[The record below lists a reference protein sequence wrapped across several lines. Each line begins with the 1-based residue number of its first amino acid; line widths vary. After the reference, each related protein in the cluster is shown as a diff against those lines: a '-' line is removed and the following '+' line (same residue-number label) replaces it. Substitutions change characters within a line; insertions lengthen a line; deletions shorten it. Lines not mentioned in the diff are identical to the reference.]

1 LVDRIE
7 RETLEAYG
15 VIGKRA
21 VVGMN
26 ENEDD
31 RHKCEILDTGKQ
43 IEGGM
48 KSIDDKSGTP
58 RVLL

>member
-1 LVDRIE
+1 
-7 RETLEAYG
+7 
-15 VIGKRA
+15 
-21 VVGMN
+21 MN

-31 RHKCEILDTGKQ
+31 RHKCEILDTEKQ
-43 IEGGM
+43 MEGGM